1 MDILGPAAF
10 TAGRGR
16 KESRLS
22 DSILITSPSLLFS
35 SIDLEVVTTNEPKS
49 VGRTVGNGP
58 FPRRRLPPSFDSV
71 AAVAVVVSG
80 HAVKRLHSDSMEFL
94 APSRPD
100 GRCKGSRRRR
110 SGRSAGRFARPAFG
124 WGGATLNICVRPSAL
139 PLCQLNS
146 SFVRSSPFYGARRNQ
161 ARSMARSLA
170 RCTSYNSSGSSCT
183 DICTVEWESLSAVG
197 FVPPA

>member
-1 MDILGPAAF
+1 MDILGSAAF

-124 WGGATLNICVRPSAL
+124 WGGATLNICVRPSAQ

-146 SFVRSSPFYGARRNQ
+146 SFAARLFM
-161 ARSMARSLA
+161 ARGEIKLVPRLARSLA